1 MLAAVETASETF
13 LLRQREFIDHH
24 GLVLFF
30 ENRIKGGLVDIEIPA
45 RILAGHAHA
54 VKTEDN
60 VERIDK
66 VMGMFRIGKDPA
78 LVGVKNFQVG
88 VKSAVVHLHA
98 PVVLRKTPLILRT

>member
-13 LLRQREFIDHH
+13 LLRQRQFIDHH

-30 ENRIKGGLVDIEIPA
+30 ENRIKGGLVDIEMPA

-60 VERIDK
+60 VEGINK
-66 VMGMFRIGKDPA
+66 VMGMFGIGKDPA
-78 LVGVKNFQVG
+78 RVGGINFQVG
-88 VKSAVVHLHA
+88 GKSAVVPLHA
-98 PVVLRKTPLILRT
+98 PVVLPHYPPS